1 MSGRSCLVCVS
12 LLCLLVALVG
22 RSRCPVAPASCPGR
36 LQFFRVCF
44 SVTSRAELKG
54 HRPENRQFSV
64 RYLPAAVKPDGYFPA
79 SVVGKRGYVLGLR
92 FALPRGVAASTSPDV
107 AAAAIVSEETS
118 RTRQIAVSFG
128 CAVRRHTHSVVV
140 STRFSS
146 ATNHPRTFRPKCVK
160 NRKRCLQCQRR
171 WINMSASAVTIRRQ

>member
-44 SVTSRAELKG
+44 SVTSRAELTG

-79 SVVGKRGYVLGLR
+79 SVVGKRRYVPGLR

-118 RTRQIAVSFG
+118 RRPEGRLLSVDKADCCV
-128 CAVRRHTHSVVV
+128 VRVCCEASYAFCCSVDTLFICDEPPANI
-140 STRFSS
+140 STQM
-146 ATNHPRTFRPKCVK
+146 C
-160 NRKRCLQCQRR
+160 
-171 WINMSASAVTIRRQ
+171 